1 MNSKLKYTDEVI
13 LSIKVKP
20 AKGNGWVNI
29 PINMTFNE
37 WLDSTNLSFNI
48 PKIKSIQKGFV
59 VFENMDAWKYQK
71 QTSDRS
77 KAGNMAGLF
86 IAVTQTSEIKDE
98 EAFDLYT
105 KRF

>member
-1 MNSKLKYTDEVI
+1 MNSKLKYTYEVI

-29 PINMTFNE
+29 PI
-37 WLDSTNLSFNI
+37 NI

-86 IAVTQTSEIKDE
+86 IAVTQTSEIMDE
-98 EAFDLYT
+98 EAFDLYA